1 MPQTAPNSRCHIP
14 TRRWLLVDT
23 SPKHGLLVATF
34 WHRGHRLFGWSPARG
49 HETGRDWTSRSW
61 HWKDFRMSPKKC
73 LTSLNSCVFIFDSK
87 LKVQCLSSVLSPKI
101 KDPWLGIT
109 YKFARLHQEKKWFA
123 RQGEISLKRRRNI
136 SFSINTSNFLGDGD
150 LSGTRCPSLCHFF
163 YAFSRPA
170 MSVSHVSCRR
180 ILKKSWELG
189 AVSAMSLSGLHFLL
203 RLCILI
209 RSCCSC
215 ACSNGVPWCSGE
227 WGGVWLSG
235 LLFLCLCVQD
245 WQNPVFL
252 SVFVVNKSS
261 EGGI

>member
-1 MPQTAPNSRCHIP
+1 
-14 TRRWLLVDT
+14 
-23 SPKHGLLVATF
+23 
-34 WHRGHRLFGWSPARG
+34 
-49 HETGRDWTSRSW
+49 
-61 HWKDFRMSPKKC
+61 MSPKKC

-87 LKVQCLSSVLSPKI
+87 LKAQCLSSVLSPKI
-101 KDPWLGIT
+101 
-109 YKFARLHQEKKWFA
+109 A
-123 RQGEISLKRRRNI
+123 RQGEISLRRNI
-136 SFSINTSNFLGDGD
+136 SFWIKTSNFLGDGD
-150 LSGTRCPSLCHFF
+150 LSGTHCPSLCHFF

-170 MSVSHVSCRR
+170 MSVSLVSCRH

-189 AVSAMSLSGLHFLL
+189 AVSAMSLSGLHFLV

-235 LLFLCLCVQD
+235 LLFLCVCVQD
-245 WQNPVFL
+245 WQNPLFL